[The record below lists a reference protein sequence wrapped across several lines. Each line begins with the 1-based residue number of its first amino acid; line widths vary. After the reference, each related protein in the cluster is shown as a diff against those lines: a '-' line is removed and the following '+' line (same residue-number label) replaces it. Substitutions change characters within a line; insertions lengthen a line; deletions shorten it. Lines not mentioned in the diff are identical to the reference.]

1 MLNKINQ
8 DDSLRVLATEV
19 TPFETPLL
27 FSNTGFYK
35 NYKEKDNIPS
45 FLVGL
50 IEQKADDY
58 SIPFNFKIDK
68 DANSHRVLSLIH
80 PSLQLDVASFYDVFS
95 SRILNSCS
103 VSDFSIRYPSKKA
116 SRYYTSEHAYT
127 EEHLKSD
134 VVEFELENNQYQNS
148 YFSYKK
154 FQHINF
160 FTSSTEFLY
169 LEEKFKF
176 LLKLDVQACFDSIY
190 THSICWSVKDKK
202 FAKNNAKKNLKT
214 FENEFDCLM
223 SKINYN
229 ETNGIITGPEFS
241 RIFSEVILQGIDSEI
256 YKNLEKLNII
266 CGVDY
271 ELRRYVDDY
280 FVFSNNIDKLNIIER
295 EIVDVLHYYKL
306 SVNKSKRVFQER
318 PFYTSKDIAI
328 DKVREL
334 IKSVNIKIT
343 ELKPMDDKF
352 IRLPSM
358 KRIKRENVVPQFIR
372 DVKSVIKEVGVG
384 LLDITA
390 YIQKSLGKL
399 IYSMID
405 KYQFHSLKISNDDF
419 EYFASYFDIILYF
432 YSLDRRTST
441 SFSFCQLII
450 TLNDFSKR
458 KSLIYSHY
466 FRDKLSHYLQLKI
479 LQIEHECEEGMK
491 IEVYNLAL
499 TLEYVSENLQES
511 LPNISFN
518 KLNELKSYNYF
529 DFICLMYIAG
539 KNKSLSH
546 YIPTLTIKT
555 ETYMDNII
563 NDIGFKSAELI
574 HMLLDYLSCPFI
586 SSIKKINYLK
596 KIIVIGDL
604 KKQLSRKNVKFSKD
618 NVSLEAELQII
629 IDYSTNRYWFSN
641 WDKVDIWNLLIKKQ
655 LNPTY

>member
-8 DDSLRVLATEV
+8 DDTLRVLATEV

-35 NYKEKDNIPS
+35 NYKEKENIPS

-50 IEQKADDY
+50 IEQKQSDY
-58 SIPFNFKIDK
+58 SIPFSFKIDK
-68 DANSHRVLSLIH
+68 DVNSYRVLSLIH
-80 PSLQLDVASFYDVFS
+80 PSLQIDIASFYEAFS

-103 VSDFSIRYPSKKA
+103 ISEFSIRHPSKKA
-116 SRYYTSEHAYT
+116 SRYYTSEYIYT
-127 EEHLKSD
+127 EEHLKSNS
-134 VVEFELENNQYQNS
+134 VELDLEENQYQNS
-148 YFSYKK
+148 YYSYKK

-160 FTSSTEFLY
+160 FTSSKEFLY
-169 LEEKFKF
+169 LEEKYKY
-176 LLKLDVQACFDSIY
+176 LLKLDVQTCFDSIY
-190 THSICWSVKDKK
+190 THSICWSVKNKR
-202 FAKNNAKKNLKT
+202 FAKNNTNKNLKT
-214 FENEFDCLM
+214 FENEFDSLM
-223 SKINYN
+223 SKTNYN

-241 RIFSEVILQGIDSEI
+241 RIFSEVIFQGIDSEI
-256 YKNLEKLNII
+256 YKALEKLDII

-271 ELRRYVDDY
+271 EIRRYVDDY
-280 FVFSNNIDKLNIIER
+280 FLFANNISKLDIIER
-295 EIVDVLHYYKL
+295 KIIDMLYYYKL
-306 SVNKSKRVFQER
+306 SINKSKRVFQER

-343 ELKPMDDKF
+343 ELKPNDEKF

-358 KRIKRENVVPQFIR
+358 KRIKRENVVTQFIR
-372 DVKSVIKEVGVG
+372 DVKSVIKDVNVE
-384 LLDITA
+384 LLDVTA
-390 YIQKSLGKL
+390 YIQKSLSKL
-399 IYSMID
+399 VYSMID
-405 KYQFHSLKISNDDF
+405 KYEFQPLQITNSDF

-450 TLNDFSKR
+450 TLHDFSSR

-479 LQIEHECEEGMK
+479 LQMDREYQEGMK

-499 TLEYVSENLQES
+499 TLEYIAENIQER
-511 LPNISFN
+511 LPDNSFRR
-518 KLNELKSYNYF
+518 LIGLKDYNYF
-529 DFICLMYIAG
+529 DFICLMHIAG

-546 YIPTLTIKT
+546 YIPSMTIQA
-555 ETYMDNII
+555 EDYMTKII
-563 NDIGFKSAELI
+563 QDLGFKSAELI

-586 SSIKKINYLK
+586 TCERKVIYLK
-596 KIIVIGDL
+596 SVICNSEL
-604 KKQLSRKNVKFSKD
+604 KDKLSRVKVKLPKEI
-618 NVSLEAELQII
+618 VSLEKELKII
-629 IDYSTNRYWFSN
+629 IDYSTSRYWFSN
-641 WDKVDIWNLLIKKQ
+641 WDKVDIWNLLMKKQ